1 MGFLEALGKQS
12 ILLDTSTL
20 IERDGIIEEL
30 IDVYDI
36 CISITTV
43 EELDKLKTDKDGS
56 LAFRA
61 RRAIKSL
68 DKHKDGIE
76 FIINNNNRFEQ
87 DTNDNRIVSDA
98 CNTRSYLMTEDF
110 NLKVKA
116 ASLSVPVVEPIA
128 SNHEAY
134 RGYVDISMTEEEQ
147 ADFYSNLHTNIYN
160 LKTNEYI
167 IIRNA
172 TDGFPIEIRKWN
184 GEEYVEIYNKRLS
197 TRHFGVVKPRN
208 PQQAMAVDSIFT
220 NDVTVITGKMGS
232 GKSFISLVCAM
243 KLIEDGKYDRIT
255 VFFNPTKARGAA
267 DVGYLP
273 GTLIEKAMDNSIGNM
288 LSSKMGDSFEVNNMI
303 GNGQLRL
310 VSMADI
316 RGMEI
321 PDSDILYITEAQ
333 NTSIDLMKLCLS
345 RVGDGCKVILD
356 GDYNAQVDNRI
367 FENGNNGLKR
377 VIDAWT
383 GEDIFGFVELQ
394 EITRSKIAMLANKL

>member
-20 IERDGIIEEL
+20 IERENIIEEL

-61 RRAIKSL
+61 RNAIKTL

-116 ASLSVPVVEPIA
+116 ASLSVPVVEPIV
-128 SNHEAY
+128 SNHETY

-160 LKTNEYI
+160 LKTNEYV

>member
-20 IERDGIIEEL
+20 IERENIIEEL

-61 RRAIKSL
+61 RNAIKTL
-68 DKHKDGIE
+68 DRYKDGIE

-116 ASLSVPVVEPIA
+116 ASLSVPVVEPIV
-128 SNHEAY
+128 SNHERY

-208 PQQAMAVDSIFT
+208 PQQAIAVDSIFT

>member
-20 IERDGIIEEL
+20 IESENIIEEL

-68 DKHKDGIE
+68 DRHKDGIE

-116 ASLSVPVVEPIA
+116 ASLSVPVVEPIV

>member
-20 IERDGIIEEL
+20 IERENIIEEL

-43 EELDKLKTDKDGS
+43 EELDKLKTDKDSS

-128 SNHEAY
+128 SNHEVY
-134 RGYVDISMTEEEQ
+134 RGYVDIFMTEEEQ

-208 PQQAMAVDSIFT
+208 PQQSMAVDSIFT

>member
-20 IERDGIIEEL
+20 IERENIIEEL

-61 RRAIKSL
+61 RNAIKTL
-68 DKHKDGIE
+68 DKYKDGIE

-116 ASLSVPVVEPIA
+116 ASLSVPVVEPIV
-128 SNHEAY
+128 SKHETY

-356 GDYNAQVDNRI
+356 GDYNTQVDNRI

>member
-20 IERDGIIEEL
+20 IERENIIEEL
-30 IDVYDI
+30 IDVYDV

-43 EELDKLKTDKDGS
+43 EELDKLKTDKDSS

-61 RRAIKSL
+61 RNAIKTL
-68 DKHKDGIE
+68 DKYKDGIE

-116 ASLSVPVVEPIA
+116 ASLSVPVVEPIV

>member
-20 IERDGIIEEL
+20 IERENIIEEL

-61 RRAIKSL
+61 RKAIKTL

>member
-20 IERDGIIEEL
+20 IERENIIEEL

-61 RRAIKSL
+61 RNAIKTL
-68 DKHKDGIE
+68 DKYKDGIE

-116 ASLSVPVVEPIA
+116 ASLSVPVVEPIV
-128 SNHEAY
+128 SNHETY

-208 PQQAMAVDSIFT
+208 PQQAMTVDSIFT

>member
-116 ASLSVPVVEPIA
+116 ASLSVPVV
-128 SNHEAY
+128 
-134 RGYVDISMTEEEQ
+134 
-147 ADFYSNLHTNIYN
+147 
-160 LKTNEYI
+160 
-167 IIRNA
+167 
-172 TDGFPIEIRKWN
+172 
-184 GEEYVEIYNKRLS
+184 
-197 TRHFGVVKPRN
+197 
-208 PQQAMAVDSIFT
+208 
-220 NDVTVITGKMGS
+220 
-232 GKSFISLVCAM
+232 
-243 KLIEDGKYDRIT
+243 
-255 VFFNPTKARGAA
+255 
-267 DVGYLP
+267 
-273 GTLIEKAMDNSIGNM
+273 
-288 LSSKMGDSFEVNNMI
+288 
-303 GNGQLRL
+303 
-310 VSMADI
+310 
-316 RGMEI
+316 
-321 PDSDILYITEAQ
+321 
-333 NTSIDLMKLCLS
+333 
-345 RVGDGCKVILD
+345 
-356 GDYNAQVDNRI
+356 
-367 FENGNNGLKR
+367 
-377 VIDAWT
+377 
-383 GEDIFGFVELQ
+383 
-394 EITRSKIAMLANKL
+394 